1 MLVLTRRRNQEIVIG
16 SNIRIRIGEIA
27 SGRVKLLIDAPREWA
42 VRREEDL
49 EAADPLIAAVVSAG

>member
-27 SGRVKLLIDAPREWA
+27 SGRVKLLIDAPRECP
-42 VRREEDL
+42 VHREEIH
-49 EAADPLIAAVVSAG
+49 EAAGSLVAAMALSG